1 MKTVELDAAVVRIL
15 CALQHYGQLSKSRLA
30 ELVGLSATPCRARL
44 TRLKK
49 AGLTRQQGQ
58 ARWQR

>member
-1 MKTVELDAAVVRIL
+1 MKPDELDAAAVRIL
-15 CALQHYGQLSKSRLA
+15 CALQHCGQLSKSRLT

-44 TRLKK
+44 TWLKR